1 MTYKGNVY
9 DITEFVANHPGGSE
23 KIILAA
29 GGALEPFWALYA
41 VHNNEHVLELLAE
54 YRIGSLSKD
63 ESSIEAV
70 DIKVCR
76 KYVEGYMNLNL
87 TQPMSKKL
95 HTFFP
100 VVN

>member
-9 DITEFVANHPGGSE
+9 DITDFVANHPGGSE

-70 DIKVCR
+70 DIKVHR

-100 VVN
+100 VVK